1 MGAFRLGLTGFG
13 ARLTDIDNDGWLD
26 LAVVNGA
33 VRHLAS
39 QAQRGDPYPLKQ
51 PKLVLRNEAGR
62 RFVDVTGRAGRALET
77 PEVSRGLST
86 GDLDNDGDTDLVV
99 FNNNGPVRVLLNQ
112 AAQGR
117 HWLGVRVVDGRGGR
131 RDALQTRVELV
142 RRRGPLWRRVQADG
156 SYGSAG
162 DPRVLFGLGSDEG
175 GQTIRVHWIGGAVE
189 QFHNLFVD
197 RYWVLEAGRTPRTL
211 E

>member
-1 MGAFRLGLTGFG
+1 MAISLAALVALTPVFFV
-13 ARLTDIDNDGWLD
+13 
-26 LAVVNGA
+26 LAA
-33 VRHLAS
+33 IIKATS
-39 QAQRGDPYPLKQ
+39 K
-51 PKLVLRNEAGR
+51 
-62 RFVDVTGRAGRALET
+62 
-77 PEVSRGLST
+77 
-86 GDLDNDGDTDLVV
+86 
-99 FNNNGPVRVLLNQ
+99 
-112 AAQGR
+112 
-117 HWLGVRVVDGRGGR
+117 
-131 RDALQTRVELV
+131 RVELV